1 MLDRRANA
9 DPDRRVNTQWRTRL
23 TSMAVASGLLMEFVD
38 TTALATALPTMA
50 VYFGVR
56 PEALKHALTAYVLAL
71 AVFMP
76 ASTWLADRFGAKRVY
91 LGSLLVFS
99 AGSIACALSSTVPW
113 LVAARILQ
121 GLGGALMAP
130 VGRTIILQSV
140 PRSELVPAM
149 NWFTMP
155 AQLGPLLGAPLAGL
169 ILAVADWRW
178 IFLINLPIAVIGAL
192 AVARYVPN
200 ESSREI
206 RDFDLR
212 GYILIATAIVLFV
225 GTLAFADT
233 DSWNVLLAAALIG
246 AVASGAAYVRHA
258 LRTEHPVL
266 DVRLFSDSTFR
277 ACMTGGT
284 LARFAVGA
292 SPLLL
297 PLLLQVGLGWTP
309 LQAGMVLIGQATGTV
324 LAKAVAT
331 TVLRQLRF
339 RTVLIGSNLAAA
351 VLTITP
357 AFFGLLT
364 PMWLAFMVLVAT
376 GLTRSM
382 QFTVSNTVAYAD
394 LRTGQLSAA
403 STLASVIQQVGH
415 AIGISIAGLLLA
427 FSTTGAESL
436 DISDFTMPFVVVGLL
451 GASASMV
458 YGRLHARAGEN
469 MRGVTSLA
477 Q

>member
-1 MLDRRANA
+1 
-9 DPDRRVNTQWRTRL
+9 
-23 TSMAVASGLLMEFVD
+23 MAVASGLLMEFVD

-50 VYFGVR
+50 GSFGVR

-130 VGRTIILQSV
+130 VGRTIILHSV

-169 ILAVADWRW
+169 LLAVADWRW

-192 AVARYVPN
+192 AVARHVPD
-200 ESSREI
+200 ESSRKNT
-206 RDFDLR
+206 DFDIR
-212 GYILIATAIVLFV
+212 GYVLIATAIVLFV

-233 DSWNVLLAAALIG
+233 ASWNVLLAVALLG

-258 LRTEHPVL
+258 LRCEHPVL
-266 DVRLFSDSTFR
+266 DVRLFADSTFR
-277 ACMTGGT
+277 ICMTGGT

-309 LQAGMVLIGQATGTV
+309 LQAGMVFMGQAVGT
-324 LAKAVAT
+324 LCAKAVAT
-331 TVLRQLRF
+331 TVLRHFRF

-351 VLTITP
+351 ALTAAP
-357 AFFGLLT
+357 ALFGLLT
-364 PMWLAFMVLVAT
+364 PMWLAFMLLVAT
-376 GLTRSM
+376 GLTRSL
-382 QFTVSNTVAYAD
+382 QFTISNTVAYAD
-394 LRTGQLSAA
+394 LKGSQLSAA

-415 AIGISIAGLLLA
+415 AMGISIAGLLLA
-427 FSTTGAESL
+427 FSITGVETL
-436 DISDFTMPFVVVGLL
+436 EMSDFTMPFVVVGLL
-451 GASASMV
+451 AATGSMV

-469 MRGVTSLA
+469 MRGMASVA